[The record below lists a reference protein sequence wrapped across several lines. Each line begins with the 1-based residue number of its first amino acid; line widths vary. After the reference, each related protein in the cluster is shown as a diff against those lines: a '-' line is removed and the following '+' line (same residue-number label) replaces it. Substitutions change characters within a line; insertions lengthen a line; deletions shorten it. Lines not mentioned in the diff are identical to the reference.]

1 MHTIA
6 CKEYTRNN
14 FSISG
19 NNNVTFQLSEIG
31 LSAPTGYRLLAV
43 NYAVTGSASVANAR
57 VHFNG
62 IGGAL
67 DDSALALIVH
77 NQQGST
83 NTWDVRI
90 VAWYI
95 KTDSVNVL

>member
-1 MHTIA
+1 MSIA
-6 CKEYTRNN
+6 CKEYTLNN
-14 FSISG
+14 FSVSG
-19 NNNVTFQLSEIG
+19 NGNVTFQLSEIG

-43 NYAVTGSASVANAR
+43 NYAVTGSASIANVRA
-57 VHFNG
+57 HLNG

-83 NTWDVRI
+83 NTWSIRI